1 MQEKRDYRKWRLED
15 RERRF
20 LLVMGDLLAA
30 VIALFLALY
39 IWASGDEWLNFSIN
53 FLQNRAPTWFYLL
66 PLLWLVLLIDTY
78 DSQKSGS
85 RNATLKG
92 IGIAIAVAMAIY
104 LLVYFASPP
113 NSLPR
118 LGVAYF
124 FAAAAVLTFIWRVIY
139 IHTFRAY
146 TSHKRV
152 LIIGAGKAGS
162 ALVEIIKEQETPPFT
177 LVGLIDDDP
186 SKLGENV
193 FGYPILGNHTQL
205 EEIITSQEITDL
217 ILAISNE
224 MNHGMFQ
231 AVLYEQEKGLTL
243 STMVETFESL
253 SGRVPIGL
261 LESDW
266 IIRSFLE
273 RTPASG
279 FYRLFKRLLDLAIS
293 LILLIILLVIYPFI
307 ALLIL
312 IDSGRPVIY
321 QQERLGRGGKPYV
334 IYKFRTMRNKSDM
347 VREALVT
354 ANNDPRVTRVGRFMR
369 KSHLD
374 ELPQVINVL
383 RGEMSLVGPR
393 SERSELVILFQ
404 TRIPFYRARLL
415 VKPGITGWAQIHQN
429 YAENVEE
436 TAVKLEYDLYY
447 IEHASFWMDI
457 NILMRTVGSV
467 LGFKGR

>member
-1 MQEKRDYRKWRLED
+1 
-15 RERRF
+15 
-20 LLVMGDLLAA
+20 
-30 VIALFLALY
+30 
-39 IWASGDEWLNFSIN
+39 
-53 FLQNRAPTWFYLL
+53 
-66 PLLWLVLLIDTY
+66 
-78 DSQKSGS
+78 
-85 RNATLKG
+85 
-92 IGIAIAVAMAIY
+92 
-104 LLVYFASPP
+104 
-113 NSLPR
+113 
-118 LGVAYF
+118 
-124 FAAAAVLTFIWRVIY
+124 
-139 IHTFRAY
+139 
-146 TSHKRV
+146 
-152 LIIGAGKAGS
+152 
-162 ALVEIIKEQETPPFT
+162 
-177 LVGLIDDDP
+177 
-186 SKLGENV
+186 V

-231 AVLYEQEKGLTL
+231 AVLNEQEKGITL
-243 STMVETFESL
+243 ATMVETFESL

-279 FYRLFKRLLDLAIS
+279 FYRLFKRLLDLAVG
-293 LILLIILLVIYPFI
+293 LILLVILLVIYPFF

-457 NILMRTVGSV
+457 NILMRTVGAV